1 MARGVATKKLM
12 ARAALQLFVDK
23 GVRET
28 TIRDI
33 AAAANVAE
41 GTLYRHYASK
51 EELAESLFTESY
63 EAMAQELSAVCRDA
77 EGLKAAL
84 DAMVAL
90 FCRAYDADAVL
101 FRYLLLTQHRF
112 LRQRDPSLPSPSN
125 VIKDAIAVAMARGA
139 IPPQDLELRVAMVMG
154 IVLQPAVA
162 KVYGRL
168 DRDMSAYAA
177 EISDAC
183 WRVLAA

>member
-1 MARGVATKKLM
+1 MARGTATKKLM

-33 AAAANVAE
+33 AAAAEVAE

-51 EELAESLFTESY
+51 EELAESLFTDSY
-63 EAMAQELSAVCRDA
+63 EAMSEELDKVCREAADLKSA
-77 EGLKAAL
+77 LEG
-84 DAMVAL
+84 MVAL

-101 FRYLLLTQHRF
+101 FRYLLLSQHRF
-112 LRQRDPSLPSPSN
+112 LKQRDPGLPSPFN
-125 VIKDAIAVAMARGA
+125 VIKGAVEQAMMHGEIPMRDPELQAAI
-139 IPPQDLELRVAMVMG
+139 VMG

-168 DRDMSAYAA
+168 DRPMSAYGDAIA
-177 EISDAC
+177 QAC
-183 WRVLAA
+183 WHALSE